1 MKQLALCISR
11 TALPEHKH
19 NTIGIYPFELKDIEN
34 DQFHL
39 INREVCD
46 TKDTG
51 SDHFIVAAT
60 LPQILGYAVITRGDE
75 VLTYSRSKTGGEVDL
90 HAKRSIGFGGHVDLA
105 DLNDSFDTFDSYA
118 AAVCSALCREMKE
131 ELNSTIDWPFPDD
144 FTEILIDTTN
154 LVGMAHVGLPI
165 FFDISNENQN
175 IEANHEICD
184 PRWVS
189 KADLLATVDQYENWS
204 QILIQRGTYV

>member
-11 TALPEHKH
+11 TALPEHKD
-19 NTIGIYPFELKDIEN
+19 NSIGIYPFELQDIEN

-46 TKDTG
+46 TKTT
-51 SDHFIVAAT
+51 SSKHFAVAQA

-90 HAKRSIGFGGHVDLA
+90 HAKRSIGFGGHVDLGDLTEAA
-105 DLNDSFDTFDSYA
+105 DVFDGYKG
-118 AAVCSALCREMKE
+118 AVCSAISREMEE
-131 ELNSTIDWPFPDD
+131 ELNFLIDWPNPDS

-154 LVGMAHVGLPI
+154 VVGMAHVGLPI
-165 FFDISNENQN
+165 FFDISNEDQN

-204 QILIQRGTYV
+204 QILINRGIYE